1 MIANERQYRITR
13 AQAAR
18 FEAALAERASRAPNP
33 GEHPRL
39 RQVELDALAGQL
51 DDLRAQLGDY
61 DALRAG
67 RAPAPELGC
76 YEDLPTALIRARIA
90 AGLTQRELA
99 QRVGIPEQQ
108 IQRYEASEYAQASF
122 ARLREVMAA
131 LRETTQRSA

>member
-1 MIANERQYRITR
+1 VITNERQYRITR
-13 AQAAR
+13 TQAAR
-18 FEAALAERASRAPNP
+18 FEAALVERERRPAAP

-39 RQVELDALAGQL
+39 RQVELDALHGQL

-67 RAPAPELGC
+67 QVPAPELAS

-90 AGLTQRELA
+90 AGLTQRDLA
-99 QRVGIPEQQ
+99 ERLGIPEQQ
-108 IQRYEASEYAQASF
+108 VQRYEATEYTQASF

-131 LRETTQRSA
+131 LSQPTPRSA